1 MDREVL
7 AVSERYFDKVA
18 ESAVTDVATA
28 IKGSRNEILNKAAF
42 SLGRHAHMA
51 PGHLDGAIAQLHSAA
66 KVLGLQDH
74 EIKATIGSGFKR
86 GGDSPK
92 ELDNADAMPYTPSEF
107 DRLMGRLA
115 AKEMLVR
122 DDESRADKM
131 KKARDIWDRGVTISR
146 DTIDA
151 VRPALL
157 YLNSRG
163 LRANTATH
171 TARFNPNVYDG
182 PAIMFPALD
191 VDGNVCGVQSV
202 LLTPEGKKREHNGI
216 TKYSRGVIAG
226 NVMRIGNE
234 YEGGCIIITEGPED
248 ALSVYQAVGDDATVV
263 CTFGKAGMSTYP
275 VPRASDVTICA
286 DPDLDVGAVA
296 DVLRGDGSTDVH
308 VVRFDLQGIDGVQD
322 ANDFLRETNAEKLRE
337 VLASARPVAVVQAE
351 IASLE
356 RSYPTPYD
364 PVDPASIPA
373 RRWIYGQHY
382 IRSNVSVLASAGGVG
397 KTSMQIVEAL
407 AIVTGRPLLGE
418 TVHEPCNCWIINL
431 EDPYEEL
438 QRRVASA
445 MMHYKVTADDIRGKL
460 FLDAGRDMKIIF
472 ARQDREGITVDSELV
487 NYMTAKIIENK
498 IGLVSV
504 DPWVSA
510 TGINEN
516 DNVAMN
522 AAVGAVRAVCDAT
535 DCAVSLVHHIRKGSG
550 TEDADVNSIRGAG
563 SLLGAARAARVI
575 NRVSQDDA
583 LKLGVSETE
592 ALGIF
597 RVDDG
602 KANMAPPAAK
612 AVFRRMVG
620 VQLPNGEYVG
630 VATEYT
636 MPDLFDGISA
646 KDAMKVQRDVG
657 QSAERGEFLRQNPQA
672 KQWVG
677 HVVAKVLG
685 LDVDK
690 KHEKAKVSAV
700 VKKWIQTD
708 VLRIE
713 RERDLRTGRDVPV
726 VVVGEWITGDEAG
739 AT

>member
-1 MDREVL
+1 M
-7 AVSERYFDKVA
+7 A
-18 ESAVTDVATA
+18 DVANA

-42 SLGRHAHMA
+42 SLGRHAHLA
-51 PGHLDGAIAQLHSAA
+51 PANLDAALGELHSAA
-66 KVLGLQDH
+66 KAMGLQEH
-74 EIKATIGSGFKR
+74 EIRATIGSGFKR
-86 GGDSPK
+86 GGDNPK
-92 ELDNADAMPYTPSEF
+92 ELENSNDMPYTPSEF
-107 DRLMGRLA
+107 ERLMTRLA
-115 AKEMLVR
+115 AKDILVR

-131 KKARDIWDRGVTISR
+131 RKAREIWERGVTISR
-146 DTIDA
+146 DNIDA

-163 LRANTATH
+163 LRASTASH
-171 TARFNPNVYDG
+171 SARFSPNIYDG
-182 PAIMFPALD
+182 PAIMFPALSPS
-191 VDGNVCGVQSV
+191 GEVCGVQSV
-202 LLTPEGKKREHNGI
+202 LLTPEGHKREHNGI
-216 TKYSRGVIAG
+216 SKYSRGVIAG
-226 NVMRIGNE
+226 NVMRIGDE
-234 YEGGCIIITEGPED
+234 HEGGVIIMAEGPED
-248 ALSVYQAVGDDATVV
+248 ALSVYQAVGDEATVV

-286 DPDLDVGAVA
+286 DPDLDVDAVA

-308 VVRFDLQGIDGVQD
+308 VVRFDMLGVEGVKD
-322 ANDFLRETNAEKLRE
+322 ANDYIREAGAQKLRE
-337 VLASARPVAVVQAE
+337 ALAMAKPVAQVQAE
-351 IASLE
+351 IAQSE

-407 AIVTGRPLLGE
+407 AICTGRPLLGE
-418 TVHEPCNCWIINL
+418 TVHEPCNVWIINL
-431 EDPYEEL
+431 EDPLEEL
-438 QRRVASA
+438 QRRVAAA
-445 MMHYKVTADDIRGKL
+445 MMHYNVTADEIRGKL
-460 FLDAGRDMKIIF
+460 FLDAGRDMNIIF
-472 ARQDREGITVDSELV
+472 ARQDREGITVDDALV
-487 NYMTAKIIENK
+487 DYLTAKISENN
-498 IGLVSV
+498 IGLVSI
-504 DPWVSA
+504 DPWVAA

-522 AAVGAVRAVCDAT
+522 AAVGAVRAVCDVT
-535 DCAVSLVHHIRKGSG
+535 DCAASLVHHIRKGNG
-550 TEDADVNSIRGAG
+550 DDANVDSIRGAG

-575 NRVSQDDA
+575 NRVSMEDA

-602 KANMAPPAAK
+602 KSNMAPPAAK

-620 VQLPNGEYVG
+620 VKLPNGEYVG
-630 VATEYT
+630 VAAEFS
-636 MPDLFDGISA
+636 MPDLFDGVSA

-657 QSAERGEFLRQNPQA
+657 QAAQRGEFMRQNPQA

-677 HVVAKVLG
+677 NIVAMHLE

-690 KHEKAKVSAV
+690 KHEKAKVNAI
-700 VKKWIQTD
+700 VKKWIDTD

-713 RERDLRTGRDVPV
+713 REKDLRTGRDVPV
-726 VVVGEWITGDEAG
+726 VVVGEWITGEEAG
-739 AT
+739 L

>member
-1 MDREVL
+1 M
-7 AVSERYFDKVA
+7 SERYFSKVA
-18 ESAVTDVATA
+18 ESAVADVANA

-42 SLGRHAHMA
+42 SLGRHAHLA
-51 PGHLDGAIAQLHSAA
+51 PANLDAALGELHSAA
-66 KVLGLQDH
+66 KAMGLQEH
-74 EIKATIGSGFKR
+74 EIRATIGSGFKR
-86 GGDSPK
+86 GGDNPK
-92 ELDNADAMPYTPSEF
+92 ELENSSDLPYTPSEF
-107 DRLMGRLA
+107 ERLMTRLA
-115 AKEMLVR
+115 AKDILIR
-122 DDESRADKM
+122 DDESRAQKM
-131 KKARDIWDRGVTISR
+131 QKAREIWERGVTISR
-146 DTIDA
+146 DNIDA

-163 LRANTATH
+163 LRASTASDA
-171 TARFNPNVYDG
+171 ARFSPNIYDG

-191 VDGNVCGVQSV
+191 PSGEVCGVQSV
-202 LLTPEGKKREHNGI
+202 LLTPEGHKREHNGI
-216 TKYSRGVIAG
+216 SKYSRGVIAG

-234 YEGGCIIITEGPED
+234 HEGGVIIMAEGPED
-248 ALSVYQAVGDDATVV
+248 ALSVYQAVGDEATVV

-286 DPDLDVGAVA
+286 DPDLDVDAVA

-308 VVRFDLQGIDGVQD
+308 VVRFDMLGVEGVKD
-322 ANDFLRETNAEKLRE
+322 ANDYLRETSAEKLRE
-337 VLASARPVAVVQAE
+337 ALALAKPVAQVQAE
-351 IASLE
+351 IAQSE

-407 AIVTGRPLLGE
+407 AICTGRPLLGE
-418 TVHEPCNCWIINL
+418 VVHEPCNVWVINL

-438 QRRVASA
+438 QRRVAAA
-445 MMHYKVTADDIRGKL
+445 MMHYNVTADEIRGKL
-460 FLDAGRDMKIIF
+460 FLDAGRDMNIIF
-472 ARQDREGITVDSELV
+472 ARQDREGITVDDALV
-487 NYMTAKIIENK
+487 DYLTAKITENE
-498 IGLVSV
+498 IGLVSI
-504 DPWVSA
+504 DPWVAA

-522 AAVGAVRAVCDAT
+522 AAVGAVRAVCDVT
-535 DCAVSLVHHIRKGSG
+535 DCAASLVHHIRKGNGSD
-550 TEDADVNSIRGAG
+550 DANVDSIRGAG

-575 NRVSQDDA
+575 NRVSQEDA

-612 AVFRRMVG
+612 AVYRRMVG
-620 VQLPNGEYVG
+620 VKLPNGEYVG
-630 VATEYT
+630 VATEFA
-636 MPDLFDGISA
+636 MPDLFDGVSA

-657 QSAERGEFLRQNPQA
+657 QAAQSGEFMRQNPQA

-677 HVVAKVLG
+677 NIVAMHLE
-685 LDVDK
+685 LDVEK
-690 KHEKAKVSAV
+690 KHEKAKVNAI
-700 VKKWIQTD
+700 VKKWIETD

-713 RERDLRTGRDVPV
+713 REKDLRTGREVPV
-726 VVVGEWITGDEAG
+726 VVVGEWITGEEAG
-739 AT
+739 L

>member
-1 MDREVL
+1 M
-7 AVSERYFDKVA
+7 A
-18 ESAVTDVATA
+18 DVAGA

-42 SLGRHAHMA
+42 SIGRHAHMA
-51 PGHLDGAIAQLHSAA
+51 PANLDAALMELHSAA
-66 KVLGLQDH
+66 KNMGLQDH

-92 ELDNADAMPYTPSEF
+92 ELENSDALPYTPSEF
-107 DRLMGRLA
+107 ERLMTRLA
-115 AKEMLVR
+115 AKEVLAR

-131 KKARDIWDRGVTISR
+131 RKAREIWERGVTISR
-146 DTIDA
+146 DNVDA

-163 LRANTATH
+163 LRASTASH
-171 TARFNPNVYDG
+171 SARFSPNIYDG
-182 PAIMFPALD
+182 PAIMFPALSPS
-191 VDGNVCGVQSV
+191 GEVCGVQSV
-202 LLTPEGKKREHNGI
+202 LLTPDGQKREHNGI
-216 TKYSRGVIAG
+216 SKYSRGVIAG
-226 NVMRIGNE
+226 NVMRIGDE
-234 YEGGCIIITEGPED
+234 HEGGVIIMAEGPED
-248 ALSVYQAVGDDATVV
+248 ALSVYQAVGDEATVV

-286 DPDLDVGAVA
+286 DPDLDVYAVA

-308 VVRFDLQGIDGVQD
+308 VVRFDMLGVEGVKD
-322 ANDFLRETNAEKLRE
+322 ANDYIREAGAQKLRE
-337 VLASARPVAVVQAE
+337 ALALAKPVAQVQAE
-351 IASLE
+351 IAHSE

-407 AIVTGRPLLGE
+407 AICTGRPLLGE
-418 TVHEPCNCWIINL
+418 PVHEPCNVWIVNL
-431 EDPYEEL
+431 EDPLEEL
-438 QRRVASA
+438 QRRVAAA
-445 MMHYKVTADDIRGKL
+445 MMHYNVTADEIRGKL
-460 FLDAGRDMKIIF
+460 FLDAGRDMNIIF
-472 ARQDREGITVDSELV
+472 ARQDREGITVDDALV
-487 NYMTAKIIENK
+487 DYLTAKITENN
-498 IGLVSV
+498 IGLVSI
-504 DPWVSA
+504 DPWVAA

-522 AAVGAVRAVCDAT
+522 AAVGAVRAVCDVT
-535 DCAVSLVHHIRKGSG
+535 DCAASLVHHIRKGNG
-550 TEDADVNSIRGAG
+550 DDANVDSIRGAG

-575 NRVSQDDA
+575 NRVSQEDA

-602 KANMAPPAAK
+602 KSNMAPPAAK
-612 AVFRRMVG
+612 AVYRRMVG
-620 VQLPNGEYVG
+620 VKLPNQEYVG
-630 VATEYT
+630 VAVAFS
-636 MPDLFDGISA
+636 MPDLFDGVSA

-657 QSAERGEFLRQNPQA
+657 QAAQRGEFMRQNPQA

-677 HVVAKVLG
+677 NIVALHLE

-690 KHEKAKVSAV
+690 KHEKAKVNAI
-700 VKKWIQTD
+700 VKKWIETD

-713 RERDLRTGRDVPV
+713 REKDLRTGRDVPV
-726 VVVGEWITGDEAG
+726 VVVGEWITGEEAG
-739 AT
+739 L